1 MKERRKFLK
10 LGAAFTAGAFL
21 PLQFCSSPKK
31 ETATAVVEE
40 AVAESVKET
49 ISKFGVQLYSVK
61 EDMAADAKETIKKIA
76 GYGYNQIEGFDGGK
90 GIFWGMK
97 NTEFKT
103 FTEDLGLD
111 FVASHANVFDNTEKL
126 AAEAGEIGMKYLICP
141 WIGPQES
148 MEEWKKIADRFNEVG
163 QICKNNVVRFAY
175 HNHGYTFEELEGQ
188 MPQDFLLENTDPEL
202 VDYELDIYWAVTAGA
217 DPEAYFEKYKNRFR
231 LCHVKDREK
240 GAPSGKADASIV
252 LGEGSIDY
260 SKVLRTA
267 KDNGMDYFI
276 VEQEKFEG
284 VSPLEAAE
292 KNAAYL
298 KKLEI

>member
-31 ETATAVVEE
+31 ETTAIVEE
-40 AVAESVKET
+40 TVAESVKES

-76 GYGYNQIEGFDGGK
+76 SYGYNQIEGFDGGK

-97 NTEFKT
+97 NTEFKS

-163 QICKNNVVRFAY
+163 QICKDNGVRFAY

-202 VDYELDIYWAVTAGA
+202 VDYELDIYWAVTAGV

-240 GAPSGKADASIV
+240 GAPEGKADASIV
-252 LGEGSIDY
+252 IGEGSIDY

-284 VSPLEAAE
+284 VTPLEAAE

>member
-10 LGAAFTAGAFL
+10 LGAAFTAGSFL

-31 ETATAVVEE
+31 ETEVVED
-40 AVAESVKET
+40 AVAELAKEKL
-49 ISKFGVQLYSVK
+49 SQFGIQLYSVK
-61 EDMAADAKETIKKIA
+61 GDMANDAQEAIKKIA
-76 GYGYNQIEGFDGGK
+76 SYGYSQIEGFDGGK

-97 NTEFKT
+97 NTEFKA

-126 AAEAGEIGMKYLICP
+126 AAEAGEIGVEYLICP
-141 WIGPQES
+141 YIGGQS
-148 MEEWKKIADRFNEVG
+148 SVDEWKKVAERFNQVG
-163 QICKNNVVRFAY
+163 KICKDNGLRFAY
-175 HNHGYTFEELEGQ
+175 HNHGYTFEEIEGQ
-188 MPQDFLLENTDPEL
+188 MPQDILMAETDPEL
-202 VDYELDIYWAVTAGA
+202 VDFELDIYWAVTAGA

-240 GAPSGKADASIV
+240 GASQGESDASTV
-252 LGEGSIDY
+252 LGTGSIDY

-267 KDNGMDYFI
+267 MDNGMKYYV

-284 VSPLEAAE
+284 VSPMEAAE

-298 KKLEI
+298 KGLEI

>member
-10 LGAAFTAGAFL
+10 LGAAFTAGSFL

-31 ETATAVVEE
+31 ETEVVEE
-40 AVAESVKET
+40 TVAEVVKERL
-49 ISKFGVQLYSVK
+49 SKFGIQLYSVK
-61 EDMAADAKETIKKIA
+61 EDMANDAQDTIKKIA
-76 GYGYNQIEGFDGGK
+76 GFGYNQIEGFDGGK

-111 FVASHANVFDNTEKL
+111 FVASHANVFDGTEKL
-126 AAEAGEIGMKYLICP
+126 AADAGEIGMKYLICP

-148 MEEWKKIADRFNEVG
+148 VEEWKKVAERFNKVG
-163 QICKNNVVRFAY
+163 QICKDNGLRFAY

-188 MPQDFLLENTDPEL
+188 MPQDILMEETDPEL
-202 VDYELDIYWAVTAGA
+202 VDFELDIYWAVTAGA
-217 DPEAYFEKYKNRFR
+217 DPEAYFEKYKDRFR

-240 GAPSGKADASIV
+240 GAPQGKPDASVV
-252 LGEGSIDY
+252 LGSGSIDY
-260 SKVLRTA
+260 GKVLRTA
-267 KDNGMDYFI
+267 KDNGMKYFV

-284 VSPLEAAE
+284 TTPMEAAE

-298 KKLEI
+298 KNLEI